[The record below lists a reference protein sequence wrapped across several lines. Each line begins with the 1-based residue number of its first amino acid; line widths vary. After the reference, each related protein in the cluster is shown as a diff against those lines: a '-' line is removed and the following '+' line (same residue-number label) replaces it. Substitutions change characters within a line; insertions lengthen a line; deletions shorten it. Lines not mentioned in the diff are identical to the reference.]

1 MFLGIDEFQLK
12 IAERLLVAFVVGVVI
27 GFDRERS
34 GKAAGIRTQMLV
46 CVGSALM
53 AGISVFLGKWY
64 GVSGADPARLMAQVI
79 TGIGFLG
86 AGVILKNG
94 NKVSGVTTAATIWTT
109 AAIGISIGAGIYVPA
124 ILTVFLVLLLNP
136 LAIMQYKYGLKGD
149 YYLLKV
155 KPKDEKKLEKIL
167 SNLGAD
173 VRNRSVKNG
182 YVIAT
187 IISSKQRN
195 EMLRSALRKIKI
207 AYELELSED

>member
-1 MFLGIDEFQLK
+1 MFLGIDEFQLR
-12 IAERLLVAFVVGVVI
+12 IAERLIVAFVAGVVI

-64 GVSGADPARLMAQVI
+64 GVAVADPARLMAQVI

-94 NKVSGVTTAATIWTT
+94 DKVSGVTTAATIWTT
-109 AAIGISIGAGIYVPA
+109 AAIGISIGAGIYLPA

-155 KPKDEKKLEKIL
+155 KPKDEKKLEKVL
-167 SNLGAD
+167 SGLGAD

-182 YVIAT
+182 HVIAT

-195 EMLRSALRKIKI
+195 EMLRSALRKTKI
-207 AYELELSED
+207 SYELELSEE